1 MRGEG
6 GKGGGDGPDEAL
18 DGGPAGIDDVLGGGG
33 GAAGGGADGRGRE
46 EEEGEGR

>member
-1 MRGEG
+1 ME
-6 GKGGGDGPDEAL
+6 DQPEL
-18 DGGPAGIDDVLGGGG
+18 TMFWG